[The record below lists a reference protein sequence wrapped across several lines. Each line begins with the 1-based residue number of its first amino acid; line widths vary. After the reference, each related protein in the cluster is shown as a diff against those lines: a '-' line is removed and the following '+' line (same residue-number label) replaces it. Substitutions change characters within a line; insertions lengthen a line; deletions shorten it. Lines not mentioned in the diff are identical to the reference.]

1 MRRYSQYGLKR
12 GRWYFGSYAGA
23 KPWENFSYLTVNIRL
38 RVNTQKSGA
47 QKFKKPGRS
56 FRLQTKWRYAPF
68 WHWLRPASVQSKLI
82 SVRPG
87 IKEILLG
94 IFAGMA
100 YENVYKDWTAWGM
113 G

>member
-1 MRRYSQYGLKR
+1 MRGYSQYGLKR
-12 GRWYFGSYAGA
+12 GRRHFGSDAGA

-47 QKFKKPGRS
+47 QKFKKPWRS
-56 FRLQTKWRYAPF
+56 FRPQTKWRHLPF
-68 WHWLRPASVQSKLI
+68 WHRLRPASVQSQLI
-82 SVRPG
+82 SVGLGR
-87 IKEILLG
+87 KEILLG